1 MCWCQLFLIVV
12 QRLSRGVKRQDD
24 FVLLAGPLAQPEL
37 RTSSNGEHAA
47 FDCSQPIPANSIL
60 YFEYLRSKGVTHFKV
75 PLSWV
80 QLLPT
85 GLSSKPQPGVVR
97 CYQTLLK
104 QLLEEGLQPL
114 VILHGSDV
122 PESLR
127 SRYGGWESQWLLEM
141 FQQYAEFAL
150 KEFGKEKKKNWMH
163 FANLFRKNITSVFY
177 DCNPVISS
185 LPMLIIIAVLISG
198 SIQVDFLSVDM
209 DFSCISSANFAQE
222 LKNLQVN
229 YIHRGFFLMFYIK
242 TKLQPLVMLL
252 TVHDCSHNEQEP
264 LGNLLNGMWC
274 SLPTSGTAHFSR
286 NGDQSAQEK
295 DIILTK
301 AFPTGFQW
309 ATSTESFK
317 VEGAW
322 AAGGKGETIWDRF
335 GHENQAFN
343 NHNADTAADSYR
355 KVDIDVY
362 LLRGLGVNTY
372 QFSISWARIFPSGQK
387 DKGALYYDNLINAL
401 IESGIQPVA
410 TIYHWDLPQALQ
422 DKGGWTNP
430 SIVAA
435 YKDYAAFCFHRYGD
449 RVKSW
454 NTFSSPWVV
463 SHAGHG
469 TGEHAPGIKDYVT
482 ASYQVT
488 HNILKSHAEAWH
500 DYNDNYRKTQ
510 GGKVG
515 IALNSDWAEAAD
527 PNKPEDKAAAERY
540 LEFMLGWFAHPIF
553 IDGDYPEVLKT
564 QIEKKRNECPSS
576 APAVLPSFTEE
587 EKARIKGTSDF
598 FGLNHYTSRLV
609 SSSVG
614 GCTPGPEG
622 VGDFQAKVDPSWPA
636 TASDWIYSM
645 PEGLRSLLTHI
656 KTKYLAVNN
665 VPIYITGN
673 GMPTNDSGDTL
684 NDVSRIEYMRG
695 YISEALKA
703 IETDKVDVQR
713 FTVQSLMDGFE
724 GNKGYS
730 ERFGLHQVNFVDGY
744 RPRTPKQ
751 SAYFFAQ
758 IIEQN
763 GFVSRKQDYFEGVKI
778 SPPRRSTPLPPSEV
792 PSASKAVWE
801 KFTPQK
807 RLDRQMYHYGHFSQD
822 FLWGVSSSAYQIEG
836 GYNQDGKGP
845 SVWDVVSNNPGSG
858 IPEDV
863 NGNDA
868 CDSYNR
874 LDEDLYMLQALK
886 VKSYRFSLSWSRIF
900 PNGRRA
906 SLNQK
911 GIDYYNRLIDGL
923 LARQITPMVTIYH
936 WDLPQALQDIGGWQN
951 VEMIDIFNDYCDFCF
966 ATFGDRVKFWMT
978 MNDPQGLAWLGY
990 GTGRIPPKIR
1000 EPGTAPYQVAHN
1012 LIKAHATAY
1021 HTYDDKY
1028 RASQGG
1034 MVSIALNAEWVEPKD
1049 INVPRDLVAADRA
1062 MQFNVGWFAHPIF
1075 KNGDYPEALKAQVL
1089 VKSELQGLKQSRLPS
1104 FTDEE
1109 KNLIKGTAD
1118 MFCANH
1124 YTSRLV
1130 THVTGALSPASYLSD
1145 WDYQEE
1151 EILDQPTTPIGFTR
1165 AVSFGMRR
1173 LLNWIKA
1180 EYGDP
1185 DIYITENSVAT
1196 PREWAY
1202 DEIDRVFLHKTYIDE
1217 ALKAYELDGVKV
1229 KGYAT
1234 YLMDSF
1240 QFLYGYLFGYG
1251 LHHVDFNNPNR
1262 PRTPK
1267 FSAHFYYNIIKDNGF
1282 PLPEDEKMIYGEF
1295 KKDFIWSS
1303 ATASYQIEGAWRE
1316 DGKGLSIWDKFTHTP
1331 GKISE
1336 HDTGDVA
1343 CNSYNRMEDDI
1354 AALKKVKVSH
1364 YRFSISWPR
1373 ILPDGTTKYIN
1384 QAGLNYYKKLVDSLI
1399 AANINPQVTLYHW
1412 DLPQA
1417 LQDVGGWE
1425 NETIIQRFRDYADVL
1440 FQNLGPKVKLWIT
1453 FNEPFIIT
1461 VLGHVQGAHAPG
1473 FNDRPDTLPYIVGHN
1488 IIRSH
1493 AEAWHV
1499 YNDKYRASQG
1509 GLVSITVNSDW
1520 AEPRNPY
1527 KQEDYEAARNV
1538 VEFYLGWWVHPI
1550 FNGDYSPLVKKSVLE
1565 QSLAGGL
1572 TKSRLPEFTPEEIKR
1587 INGTYDYFGLNHYC
1601 SVLAFPVDFGTTQHF
1616 EADRGVVVISD
1627 RTWLETGSVWLRM
1640 TPFGLRRLLKF
1651 IKDEYRN
1658 PPIIITE
1665 NGVSENGP
1673 VDLNDVHRKYYYEQ
1687 YINQVL
1693 KAYLL
1698 DNVNIIGY
1706 TAWSLLDNL
1715 EWAVGYTE
1723 RFGLFYVNRSDPDL
1737 PRTPKASVS
1746 FYSSIISCN
1755 GFPDPTTG
1763 PHECW
1768 NPNPT
1773 PTPTPT
1779 PKPEGKK
1786 IHFLESNLSVSD
1798 SRSDKKFS
1806 KIKIQIETYPTL
1818 ICLTLIFQNKPNNRS
1833 EKLF

>member
-1 MCWCQLFLIVV
+1 
-12 QRLSRGVKRQDD
+12 
-24 FVLLAGPLAQPEL
+24 
-37 RTSSNGEHAA
+37 
-47 FDCSQPIPANSIL
+47 
-60 YFEYLRSKGVTHFKV
+60 
-75 PLSWV
+75 
-80 QLLPT
+80 
-85 GLSSKPQPGVVR
+85 
-97 CYQTLLK
+97 
-104 QLLEEGLQPL
+104 
-114 VILHGSDV
+114 
-122 PESLR
+122 
-127 SRYGGWESQWLLEM
+127 M

-150 KEFGKEKKKNWMH
+150 KEFGPLAHSWVTFSDLDEVLHEGQAADGHRLLQNILQLNKKIHQFYHHN
-163 FANLFRKNITSVFY
+163 FPGNGRRLSVGLRGR
-177 DCNPVISS
+177 DEAALSQ
-185 LPMLIIIAVLISG
+185 LKG
-198 SIQVDFLSVDM
+198 STTVDFLSVDM
-209 DFSCISSANFAQE
+209 DYSCTSSANFAQE
-222 LKNLQVN
+222 LKNLQISTGN
-229 YIHRGFFLMFYIK
+229 LPILIYR
-242 TKLQPLVMLL
+242 L
-252 TVHDCSHNEQEP
+252 TVHDCSHNEQAP
-264 LGNLLNGMWC
+264 LGDLLNVLRSDDLNIIGSDMMDV
-274 SLPTSGTAHFSR
+274 LIQLEMQDTLDSGTAHFSR
-286 NGDQSAQEK
+286 MTGHGHSYEK
-295 DIILTK
+295 TVHGSGPQNAEERDGFLSK
-301 AFPTGFQW
+301 AFPVGFQW

-322 AAGGKGETIWDRF
+322 AVAGKGETIWDRF

-343 NHNADTAADSYR
+343 NQTADTAADSYR
-355 KVDIDVY
+355 KIEIDVY

-372 QFSISWARIFPSGQK
+372 QFSISWARIFPSGHRDSQSEE
-387 DKGALYYDNLINAL
+387 GALYYDNLINAL

-410 TIYHWDLPQALQ
+410 TLYHWDLPQALQ
-422 DKGGWTNP
+422 DNGGWTNP

-435 YKDYAAFCFHRYGD
+435 FKDYADFCYSRFGN
-449 RVKSW
+449 RVKNW

-463 SHAGHG
+463 SHAGYG
-469 TGEHAPGIKDYVT
+469 TGEHAPGVKDYVT

-500 DYNDNYRKTQ
+500 VYNDNYRKTQ
-510 GGKVG
+510 AGKVG
-515 IALNSDWAEAAD
+515 IALNSDWAQPTD
-527 PNKPEDKAAAERY
+527 NNKPEDVAAADRY
-540 LEFMLGWFAHPIF
+540 LQFMLGWFAHPIF
-553 IDGDYPEVLKT
+553 IDGDYPATLKA
-564 QIEKKRNECPSS
+564 QIEKKTNECSS
-576 APAVLPSFTEE
+576 SVPAVLPTFTAE

-614 GCTPGPEG
+614 GCSPGPEG

-645 PEGLRSLLTHI
+645 PTGLRSLLNYI
-656 KTKYLAVNN
+656 KTEYLTKHS

-673 GMPTNDSGDTL
+673 GMPTEYSGDTL
-684 NDVSRIEYMRG
+684 NDTSRIEYMRD
-695 YISEALKA
+695 YINEALKA
-703 IETDKVDVQR
+703 IELDKVDVQR

-724 GNKGYS
+724 GNQGYS
-730 ERFGLHQVNFVDGY
+730 ERFGLHHVNFEDGY

-763 GFVSRKQDYFEGVKI
+763 GFASRKQDHFEGLKI
-778 SPPRRSTPLPPSEV
+778 KQPHRSTPLPPSEV
-792 PSASKAVWE
+792 PSASKIVWE

-807 RLDRQMYHYGHFSQD
+807 KFDRQMYHYGQFSQD

-836 GYNQDGKGP
+836 GWNEDGKGP
-845 SVWDVVSNNPGSG
+845 SVWDTFTQKPGSG
-858 IPEDV
+858 IPEDAI
-863 NGNDA
+863 GNVA

-874 LDEDLYMLQALK
+874 LNEDLYMLQAME

-911 GIDYYNRLIDGL
+911 GVDYYNTLIDGL
-923 LARQITPMVTIYH
+923 LARKITPMVTVYH

-951 VEMIDIFNDYCDFCF
+951 EEMIDIFNDYCDFCF
-966 ATFGDRVKFWMT
+966 STFGDRVKFWMT

-990 GTGRIPPKIR
+990 GTGKIPPNIR

-1012 LIKAHATAY
+1012 LIKAHAKAY

-1028 RASQGG
+1028 RTSQGG
-1034 MVSIALNAEWVEPKD
+1034 IVSIALNAEWVEPKD
-1049 INVPRDLVAADRA
+1049 INVPRELVAADRA
-1062 MQFNVGWFAHPIF
+1062 MQFHVGWFAHPIF
-1075 KNGDYPEALKAQVL
+1075 KNGDYPEAMKAQVL
-1089 VKSELQGLKQSRLPS
+1089 VKSELQGLSQSRLPS
-1104 FTDEE
+1104 FTEEE
-1109 KNLIKGTAD
+1109 KNFIKGTAD

-1124 YTSRLV
+1124 YTTRIV
-1130 THVTGALSPASYLSD
+1130 THVTGAFSPASYQND
-1145 WDYQEE
+1145 WDYVEE

-1165 AVSFGMRR
+1165 AVSFGIRR
-1173 LLNWIKA
+1173 LLNWIKE

-1240 QFLYGYLFGYG
+1240 QFLYGYIFGFG
-1251 LHHVDFNNPNR
+1251 LHHVDFTNPSR

-1267 FSAHFYYNIIKDNGF
+1267 FSAHFYYNVMKDNGF
-1282 PLPEDEKMIYGEF
+1282 PLPDDEKMIYGEF

-1303 ATASYQIEGAWRE
+1303 ATASYQIEGAWRD

-1331 GKISE
+1331 GKIFE
-1336 HDTGDVA
+1336 HDTGDIA
-1343 CNSYNRMEDDI
+1343 CNSYNKMEDDI

-1364 YRFSISWPR
+1364 YRFSVSWPR
-1373 ILPDGTTKYIN
+1373 VLPDGTTKHIN
-1384 QAGLNYYKKLVDSLI
+1384 QAGLDYYQRLLDSLT
-1399 AANINPQVTLYHW
+1399 AANIQPQVTLYHW

-1425 NETIIQRFRDYADVL
+1425 NETIIERFRDYADFL
-1440 FQNLGPKVKLWIT
+1440 FKHLGPKVKLWIT

-1473 FNDRPDTLPYIVGHN
+1473 FNDRPDTLPYIVSHN

-1499 YNDKYRASQG
+1499 YNDKYRATQG
-1509 GLVSITVNSDW
+1509 GMVSITVNSDW

-1527 KQEDYEAARNV
+1527 KQEDYDAARNV
-1538 VEFYLGWWVHPI
+1538 VEFYLGWFVHPI

-1572 TKSRLPEFTPEEIKR
+1572 SKSRLPEFTPEEIKR

-1601 SVLAFPVDFGTTQHF
+1601 SVLAFPVDYGTTQHF

-1627 RTWLETGSVWLRM
+1627 RTWLESGSVWLRM

-1673 VDLNDVHRKYYYEQ
+1673 VDLNDVHRKYFYEK

-1698 DNVNIIGY
+1698 DGVNIIGY

-1755 GFPDPTTG
+1755 GFPDPASG
-1763 PHECW
+1763 PHKCW
-1768 NPNPT
+1768 NSTPASTHAATSNPEAT
-1773 PTPTPT
+1773 KEPIL
-1779 PKPEGKK
+1779 G
-1786 IHFLESNLSVSD
+1786 ISNVNFLGMNLSPEDAATGLHTTFALLIVAVIAAISL
-1798 SRSDKKFS
+1798 SIGLLLVKRRSKK
-1806 KIKIQIETYPTL
+1806 KQ
-1818 ICLTLIFQNKPNNRS
+1818 
-1833 EKLF
+1833 KL